1 MGKLI
6 DENGIRLDGRK
17 LDELRPIKIEIGV
30 IKNAD
35 GSAYIEFGQNKI
47 AAAVYGPREAHPKHL
62 SLPDKAIIRCRY
74 HMSPFSTEERKPPQ
88 PTRREIEISLVL
100 RRAMECAIF
109 LEEYPR
115 SIIDVYIEV
124 LQSDGGSRCAS
135 ITAVSA
141 ALADSGISMRDLIV
155 GCAVGKV
162 DDQIILDLSDKE
174 DKEGQCDM
182 PVAYMPNLD
191 KITLL
196 QFDGAFTE
204 EEFKKAID
212 LAIVGNKKV
221 YDILRNA
228 LTEKYFKTEEEK

>member
-1 MGKLI
+1 MSKLI
-6 DENGIRLDGRK
+6 DENGLRLDGRGF
-17 LDELRPIKIEIGV
+17 DELRPIKIEVGV
-30 IKNAD
+30 VKNAN
-35 GSAYIEFGQNKI
+35 GSAYIEFGKNKVV
-47 AAAVYGPREAHPKHL
+47 AAVYGPREAHPKHL

-115 SIIDVYIEV
+115 SIIDVYVEV

-155 GCAVGKV
+155 GCAVGKA
-162 DDQIILDLSDKE
+162 DDQIILDLSDVE

-182 PVAYMPNLD
+182 PVAYMPNLE

-204 EEFKKAID
+204 EEFKKAMD

-221 YDILRNA
+221 YEILKKT
-228 LTEKYFKTEEEK
+228 LTEKYFKTGDEK